1 MSVFL
6 KNSWSGTK
14 SKKENILKKY
24 IVNVRVI
31 QSCVYFIQD
40 EKRCW
45 LRTIKEGNETF
56 QSGQSAHVNI
66 HIQPFQLRLSPSKAE
81 KSNTSAKSLLGVTI
95 QNTQTEQN
103 LVSRDT

>member
-56 QSGQSAHVNI
+56 QSGQSARVNI
-66 HIQPFQLRLSPSKAE
+66 HIQPFQLRLSAE
-81 KSNTSAKSLLGVTI
+81 QSGKVEYEREKLAGS
-95 QNTQTEQN
+95 
-103 LVSRDT
+103 DD